1 MYGHAKDYINRCRI
15 MENLAELAARGFQP
29 LKVFRTGKR
38 DGDGHYGTAI
48 FSRKNY
54 PGLYIA
60 PLFEKHIGEPVR
72 IPAGAL

>member
-1 MYGHAKDYINRCRI
+1 
-15 MENLAELAARGFQP
+15 MENLADLAERGFQP

-38 DGDGHYGTAI
+38 DAEGHYGTAV
-48 FSRKNY
+48 FCRENY
-54 PGLYIA
+54 HGQLFIA

>member
-1 MYGHAKDYINRCRI
+1 MQ
-15 MENLAELAARGFQP
+15 NLKELAARDFVP

-38 DGDGHYGTAI
+38 DVDGHYGTAI

-60 PLFEKHIGEPVR
+60 PLFEKHIG
-72 IPAGAL
+72 